1 MTCITIEVFIFRFI
15 PFWPSAAPNVQQ
27 RLTALVNGF
36 STHLRYVKD
45 LLLPLKLIVPPVARN
60 TQQRLTALIKVL
72 RTSFPVGKQCIIF
85 VQMGFTY
92 MSGCSRFYSCLVAS
106 AFWVIEPQTR
116 STVSTDF
123 IVILAP
129 RPRLRP
135 SQAKA
140 EPSMTALARPVDSES
155 QSRWKPGQSRG
166 FQAKPGRH
174 ITTCEMDRRRTGWGN
189 AHLFKSKC
197 SWKHLLYFIIW
208 DWRECDR
215 VWHW

>member
-123 IVILAP
+123 YCDFSPQAAA
-129 RPRLRP
+129 
-135 SQAKA
+135 QAK
-140 EPSMTALARPVDSES
+140 PS
-155 QSRWKPGQSRG
+155 QSRAVNDGFGPACGFWKPKPLKARPKPRLSGQAG
-166 FQAKPGRH
+166 P
-174 ITTCEMDRRRTGWGN
+174 
-189 AHLFKSKC
+189 AHHYLR
-197 SWKHLLYFIIW
+197 
-208 DWRECDR
+208 DG
-215 VWHW
+215 